1 MKKIIKSYWIVAVSA
16 VALFAASCGHGGYNG
31 QLLGVLDRPEWI
43 MEIPYGMVY
52 VHSGTLH
59 VGPSDQD
66 INAAM
71 VQRPRS
77 ITVPGFFMD
86 NTEITNNEYRQFT
99 NWVRDS
105 IAHKL
110 MGDEYLIDP
119 GGEHERID
127 WTKEIDWSTD
137 DAKEKLADLM
147 YDDQNS
153 FWGQKAVDPGK
164 LWYDFVYIDWKEAA
178 KKENRDKPRSTFLK
192 NNYIR
197 IYPDTLCWI
206 HDYTY
211 AYNEPLTRNYYSHPA
226 FDNYPVVGVNWKQ
239 ATAFSIWRTRFMNDF
254 NRQNARV
261 DAEDFR
267 LPFESEW
274 EYAAR
279 GGHDNSPYP
288 WGGPY
293 LRNAKGC
300 ILANFKPMRGNYLED
315 GGVYTVKADAYF
327 PNDFGLY
334 NMSGNVSEWC
344 ADIYYENAYAFTHD
358 LASAIK
364 YDAKDGE
371 GGDNPA
377 MKRKV
382 LRGGSW
388 KDVGY
393 KLQCGTREWE
403 FQDTAK
409 CYIGFRCIQSFLGR
423 SLSDIQK

>member
-1 MKKIIKSYWIVAVSA
+1 MKK
-16 VALFAASCGHGGYNG
+16 LFKNYLFIATATLGLIAAGCGHSGYNG
-31 QLLGVLDRPEWI
+31 QLLGVLDRPEAGFD
-43 MEIPYGMVY
+43 IPYGMVY

-66 INAAM
+66 VNGTL

-77 ITVPGFFMD
+77 ITVQGFFMD
-86 NTEITNNEYRQFT
+86 NTEITNNEYRQFVY
-99 NWVRDS
+99 WVRDS

-110 MGDEYLIDP
+110 LGDDYLLDP
-119 GGEHERID
+119 GGEHERINWD
-127 WTKEIDWSTD
+127 KEIDWTLED
-137 DAKEKLADLM
+137 NKDKLSDLF
-147 YDDQNS
+147 YTPENS

-164 LWYDFVYIDWKEAA
+164 LQYDFVWIDWREAA
-178 KKENRDKPRSTFLK
+178 KKENRTKPRNQFLK
-192 NNYIR
+192 NEIIG
-197 IYPDTLCWI
+197 IYPDTMCWI
-206 HDYTY
+206 HDFTY
-211 AYNEPLTRNYYSHPA
+211 AYNEPLTRNYFNHPA

-239 ATAFSIWRTRFMNDF
+239 AKAFSIWRTRFMSDF
-254 NRQNARV
+254 NRLNGKM
-261 DAEDFR
+261 DGDDFR
-267 LPFESEW
+267 LPYESEW

-334 NMSGNVSEWC
+334 NMAGNVSEWC
-344 ADIYYENAYAFTHD
+344 EDIYFENAYAFTHD
-358 LASAIK
+358 LESAIS
-364 YDAKDGE
+364 YVAKDE
-371 GGDNPA
+371 DKNA

-382 LRGGSW
+382 IRGGSW
-388 KDVGY
+388 KDIGY
-393 KLQCGTREWE
+393 KLQCGVREYE

-409 CYIGFRCIQSFLGR
+409 CYIGFRCIQTFLGR
-423 SLSDIQK
+423 SLSDLQK